1 MFFLIPTHCLFSQE
15 NAAVQSIGFIVLLV
29 TALGFIILFVKE
41 GVNLDNVSLWGTE
54 WGSLFGVVLFNFS
67 LVIAV
72 PAWLY
77 EKEPEVDV
85 PAVVHGSS
93 FLSAVLY
100 ILIGILGAVTMPFV
114 SQNMLESL
122 MSGAFGVPMQLC
134 ASIFAFFIIGLGCP
148 LFSVLNRMN
157 FVGNGLMS
165 TNAANGL
172 SVYLP
177 FFSSWIFYQGDAV
190 TALLSWGGIIFTS
203 LIAFILPLLLTLHV
217 LDASAIEGAVDV
229 YEPLHITS
237 KGAQKRSLHVLLV
250 VTVLSIFFAI
260 FGNVFNDDIME
271 FASVLNEEK
280 RQELQDSTG

>member
-1 MFFLIPTHCLFSQE
+1 M
-15 NAAVQSIGFIVLLV
+15 QSIGFFVLLV
-29 TALGFIILFVKE
+29 STLGFIVMFVNE
-41 GVNLDNVSLWGTE
+41 GVDMENVSLWGTE

-77 EKEPEVDV
+77 EKELEVDV
-85 PAVVHGSS
+85 PAVVHGASL
-93 FLSAVLY
+93 LSAFLY

-114 SQNMLESL
+114 SQNMLASL

-134 ASIFAFFIIGLGCP
+134 ASIFAFFIVGLSCP

-157 FVGNGLMS
+157 FVGSGLMT
-165 TNAANGL
+165 TNAANWW

-190 TALLSWGGIIFTS
+190 TVLLSWGGIIFTS
-203 LIAFILPLLLTLHV
+203 LIAFILPLLLTLYV
-217 LDASAIEGAVDV
+217 LDTSATEGAVDV

-237 KGAQKRSLHVLLV
+237 KSAQKRSLYVLLGV
-250 VTVLSIFFAI
+250 SVLSIFLAF
-260 FGNVFNDDIME
+260 FGNAFGNNISE
-271 FASVLNEEK
+271 HALVLNNEK
-280 RQELQDSTG
+280 REEPLE